1 MSSQT
6 PPQTQPGRCLNCRSE
21 IQVPETFADGDNL
34 QCKTCGVGLRVI
46 RRGALRLV
54 IADVEPLRH
63 ELRAAQQRISS
74 AEKDLARARASLG
87 IGANGLGLGVL
98 YVVAKVA
105 LEEQPLSRELIL
117 SAVAI
122 AIVTGIL
129 LELANFLFLAK
140 RREMARL
147 SAEISEMEKDSQ
159 DLQRRIR
166 ESVKR

>member
-1 MSSQT
+1 
-6 PPQTQPGRCLNCRSE
+6 
-21 IQVPETFADGDNL
+21 VPETFADGDNL

>member
-1 MSSQT
+1 
-6 PPQTQPGRCLNCRSE
+6 
-21 IQVPETFADGDNL
+21 
-34 QCKTCGVGLRVI
+34 
-46 RRGALRLV
+46 
-54 IADVEPLRH
+54 
-63 ELRAAQQRISS
+63 
-74 AEKDLARARASLG
+74 
-87 IGANGLGLGVL
+87 
-98 YVVAKVA
+98 
-105 LEEQPLSRELIL
+105 
-117 SAVAI
+117 VAI

>member
-1 MSSQT
+1 M
-6 PPQTQPGRCLNCRSE
+6 
-21 IQVPETFADGDNL
+21 PETFADGDNL
-34 QCKTCGVGLRVI
+34 QCKTCGVGLRVQ

-54 IADVEPLRH
+54 IADVEPFRH
-63 ELRAAQQRISS
+63 DLRAAQQHIASL
-74 AEKDLARARASLG
+74 EKDLARARASFG

-98 YVVAKVA
+98 YVVARVA

-117 SAVAI
+117 TAAAI
-122 AIVTGIL
+122 AVVTGIL

-147 SAEISEMEKDSQ
+147 SAEIAELGKETQ
-159 DLQRRIR
+159 DLQRKIR